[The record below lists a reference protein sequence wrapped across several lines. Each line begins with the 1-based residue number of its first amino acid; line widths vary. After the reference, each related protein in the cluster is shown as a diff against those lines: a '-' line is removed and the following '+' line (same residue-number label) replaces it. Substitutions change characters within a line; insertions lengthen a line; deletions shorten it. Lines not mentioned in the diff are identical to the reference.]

1 MVDPHPGAGSYAL
14 LTRPPLRGCKQ
25 PSVRLACVKHAASV
39 HPEPGSNSPL
49 DPQLIHLCLRS
60 SCTELLAQ
68 LSLLL
73 LLPPLLK
80 QPRSPTEYQS
90 PPLLSIGT
98 SLFLGGSRLG
108 SPGTHTPACLPAC
121 LPVSLGDTSWLCPL
135 CFLSFPFLSFPFLSF
150 PFLSFP
156 FLSFPLVLQ
165 VLLCCLRASQSL
177 GYPGFE
183 PETSPLS
190 GARSTTEL
198 IAPPSAAIA
207 PAMPLL
213 FPSYPR
219 LLLRTQVM
227 QAEHTDWR

>member
-90 PPLLSIGT
+90 PPPLSIGT

-121 LPVSLGDTSWLCPL
+121 PPARLPACPPARLPACLSASALPLGFALSPSLP
-135 CFLSFPFLSFPFLSF
+135 FPSLP
-150 PFLSFP
+150 
-156 FLSFPLVLQ
+156 FPL
-165 VLLCCLRASQSL
+165 LLCSCVVLGPLNHWAILDLNQRPRPYQGRAL
-177 GYPGFE
+177 
-183 PETSPLS
+183 PLS
-190 GARSTTEL
+190 
-198 IAPPSAAIA
+198 
-207 PAMPLL
+207 
-213 FPSYPR
+213 
-219 LLLRTQVM
+219 
-227 QAEHTDWR
+227 